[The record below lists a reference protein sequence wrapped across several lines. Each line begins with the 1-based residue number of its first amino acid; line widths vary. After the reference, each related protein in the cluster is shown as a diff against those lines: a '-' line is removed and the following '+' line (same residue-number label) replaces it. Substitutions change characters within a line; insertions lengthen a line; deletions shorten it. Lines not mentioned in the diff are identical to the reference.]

1 MAGDT
6 RSYALDV
13 SELLFRLASE
23 SLRLRSNETLRFET
37 VASLVNARIPALPLT
52 RLDAADVRAHFN
64 VVESKGPIR
73 IHLSIPR
80 ASADRLVEEK
90 RRFANLLGM
99 TLTMGDMLSILF
111 FDFVAEHHSKRILG
125 NIGIEDVVD
134 S

>member
-52 RLDAADVRAHFN
+52 RLD
-64 VVESKGPIR
+64 PQM
-73 IHLSIPR
+73 
-80 ASADRLVEEK
+80 SAR
-90 RRFANLLGM
+90 
-99 TLTMGDMLSILF
+99 TST
-111 FDFVAEHHSKRILG
+111 
-125 NIGIEDVVD
+125 
-134 S
+134 